1 MEMVQPTAL
10 QPCRSQTRSKRTL
23 QKHEYVNITESS
35 DVVANEVKEETGEEL
50 AAAFL
55 AYVNMEKRYEHD
67 VEGGSR
73 V

>member
-1 MEMVQPTAL
+1 
-10 QPCRSQTRSKRTL
+10 L
-23 QKHEYVNITESS
+23 QKHEYVNITETS